1 MQGLLFHRPNL
12 DRVTIE
18 GYNEEGT
25 TTTPFSMML
34 LNRTSRFH
42 VAAAAVRGGSV
53 NPEVAVKRQ
62 ELLTSFD
69 HAIKK
74 AKASNLKLSMLIEAI
89 RSKIR

>member
-1 MQGLLFHRPNL
+1 MLIIGYRTELQGLLFHRPNL

-34 LNRTSRFH
+34 LNNCSRFH
-42 VAAAAVRGGSV
+42 VAMAAVRGAKS
-53 NPEVAVKRQ
+53 NPWIQMKRQ
-62 ELLTSFD
+62 ELLANLD

-74 AKASNLKLSMLIEAI
+74 AKVYFNS
-89 RSKIR
+89 

>member
-1 MQGLLFHRPNL
+1 MVTAYDQQALTEGYRTELQGLLFHRPNL
-12 DRVTIE
+12 DRVSIE

-34 LNRTSRFH
+34 VNNTSRFH
-42 VAAAAVRGGSV
+42 VASAAVRGGSG
-53 NPEVAVKRQ
+53 NPKVQVRRQ

-74 AKASNLKLSMLIEAI
+74 AKV
-89 RSKIR
+89 